1 MPPQIPISP
10 DEFVTVR
17 VEQGSLR
24 GRTIISKTGLAYF
37 SFKGVPYA
45 KPPLGPLR
53 FKDAVPPESWEGH
66 RDALVE
72 GSICTQLNL
81 EVKDFIGS
89 EDCLYLNVYTP
100 ILPMRGF
107 ELLPVMVWFHGGG
120 FASGSGTPGLYGPD
134 YLITENVILVTV
146 NYRLGPFGF
155 LYLGE
160 AAPGNAGLKDQ
171 VQALR
176 WLQKNIAAFGG
187 DPTKVTIFGE
197 SAGGASVHMHMFSP
211 MSKGLFHRA
220 IAQSGA
226 AVNPW
231 AAQTEP
237 AETTRRLARA
247 LGCASKDPHDIVHFL
262 RGVDHLALVRAAN
275 KEAVPERDRGRLVK
289 FAFVPTPEH
298 PVEGVEMFLPA
309 SPMQLMKE
317 GRHHAVPFM
326 TGITSREG
334 LLTLAFKDYRD
345 QEVGAALDAAWEQNV
360 LPELRLPAD
369 GPKNAQA
376 LEALRRFYMAGQPL
390 SEATRD
396 GYVDMFSDIQFG
408 EGVDLAVKHLAKT
421 PKAPVY
427 LYYFMVDD
435 QLNFLKLAWKLNE
448 HGACHADENG
458 YLFYTNRWDP
468 DLPPNSTAVL
478 ARRRMLRLWAN
489 FARTGNPTPNDDSLL
504 GAHWKPYTEH
514 EHNYLEIGAELRPK
528 MELNADRVAFWEEF
542 YKKYSS

>member
-1 MPPQIPISP
+1 VRTGRSRVRYRGSRIQRSGVVPENFVVCELLVPGRSSVRLPVLGRGKRQVPCSP
-10 DEFVTVR
+10 DQRSGAVPEVLFVCRLPVLGEAASGFCTWARQCHGTV
-17 VEQGSLR
+17 
-24 GRTIISKTGLAYF
+24 F
-37 SFKGVPYA
+37 SDQRSGAV
-45 KPPLGPLR
+45 LR
-53 FKDAVPPESWEGH
+53 F
-66 RDALVE
+66 
-72 GSICTQLNL
+72 
-81 EVKDFIGS
+81 
-89 EDCLYLNVYTP
+89 CL
-100 ILPMRGF
+100 F
-107 ELLPVMVWFHGGG
+107 Q
-120 FASGSGTPGLYGPD
+120 
-134 YLITENVILVTV
+134 
-146 NYRLGPFGF
+146 GF

-160 AAPGNAGLKDQ
+160 AAPGNAGAQ
-171 VQALR
+171 
-176 WLQKNIAAFGG
+176 G
-187 DPTKVTIFGE
+187 P
-197 SAGGASVHMHMFSP
+197 SAG
-211 MSKGLFHRA
+211 
-220 IAQSGA
+220 A
-226 AVNPW
+226 ALV
-231 AAQTEP
+231 
-237 AETTRRLARA
+237 AEEHRRLRRRPHKGHHLWRERGWG
-247 LGCASKDPHDIVHFL
+247 LGSYAH
-262 RGVDHLALVRAAN
+262 
-275 KEAVPERDRGRLVK
+275 DRGRLVK

-376 LEALRRFYMAGQPL
+376 LAALRRFYMAGQPL

-396 GYVDMFSDIQFG
+396 GYMFSDIQFG
-408 EGVDLAVKHLAKT
+408 EGVDLAVKYLAKT

-468 DLPPNSTAVL
+468 DLPPNSTAV
-478 ARRRMLRLWAN
+478 
-489 FARTGNPTPNDDSLL
+489 NPTPNDDSLL